1 MFQINKELLPE
12 FKNKLIEI
20 QKNKINSKIKF
31 KIMDIL
37 DI

>member
-1 MFQINKELLPE
+1 MFSINKSLKSKYESKINE
-12 FKNKLIEI
+12 IKN
-20 QKNKINSKIKF
+20 NKINSKIKF